1 MEAGSTARTVFQTE
15 CIQFQLCTD
24 TQSWMC
30 FFIDKK
36 VEPEKGQQT
45 RAALVLLFSL
55 GLLNRGRATR
65 NFALFSSSIFDS
77 EALHVKASRPVPDNY
92 NNRLIFTNQMWHSER
107 LVGTGLLFSATKPKW
122 SLLLPSSFN
131 TLSTGIHT
139 DSQHNL
145 FWKCHG
151 GLMRNFC
158 PKYGSFVVVMP
169 PQGNNILGAWH
180 LPKAALTHRAKCQ
193 DKGYQASSLLPQ
205 WNKPQESVALL
216 LYMLQHVM
224 SSTDLHGSGCK
235 ASFTASG
242 VPILSA
248 SFKPALI
255 LILSALGD
263 KTALHKMFTSARNLI

>member
-1 MEAGSTARTVFQTE
+1 
-15 CIQFQLCTD
+15 
-24 TQSWMC
+24 
-30 FFIDKK
+30 
-36 VEPEKGQQT
+36 
-45 RAALVLLFSL
+45 
-55 GLLNRGRATR
+55 
-65 NFALFSSSIFDS
+65 
-77 EALHVKASRPVPDNY
+77 
-92 NNRLIFTNQMWHSER
+92 MWHSEK
-107 LVGTGLLFSATKPKW
+107 LVGTGLLFPSTKPKW
-122 SLLLPSSFN
+122 SMLLPSSFN

-145 FWKCHG
+145 FWKRHG

-169 PQGNNILGAWH
+169 PQGNSILSAWH

-255 LILSALGD
+255 LILSALRD
-263 KTALHKMFTSARNLI
+263 CTAQNVHLCKKLNLVSIVSISFFLNTDWKSSSKVR